1 MTATRGFLMGRQLVG
16 SEPLSLTIEVY
27 IAGSFTEMPIVLTKT
42 LKLGLPKKKQ
52 NKKGM
57 LDSIPELNS
66 TKERGGEWRTGERE
80 GGGDRGR
87 GGGEDCFQSHRCGK
101 PLEAGPLRWVFF
113 ANLCCYAD
121 ETKVEKQ
128 QPWLGTVSPVA

>member
-66 TKERGGEWRTGERE
+66 TKERGG
-80 GGGDRGR
+80 D
-87 GGGEDCFQSHRCGK
+87 HRCGK